1 MKVQDEITVKIE
13 KLSNLGFGIAKHEG
27 LVIFVK
33 NACPEDELKVKIT
46 KLTKNYA
53 NAQIVEILTPST
65 HRVTPFCALQKV
77 CGGCQLQFIDYEYQL
92 KLKKEIVS
100 ETVKMIS
107 GVDIEVK
114 DVVASPQNKNYR
126 HKVQYPIAQTK
137 VSERILAGY
146 YKPKSHEIINIK
158 HCPIQPEICDS
169 IIEFV
174 RNNASKYTVSGYTE
188 KKHTGDLRHVV
199 LRISKSTGKI
209 LVTLVVN
216 STKSFDKLKD
226 FTKNIFDNFKDVTGV
241 CANFNSKKTNVILG
255 ENTELLEGK
264 EFIEEKILDKTFKIG
279 PKTFFQVNPSSAE
292 NIFAFV
298 KNYIKDNFENPSVL
312 DAYAGVTAFG
322 IVVSDVCKKVVSV
335 EESKEAVG
343 FATEAIKLNN
353 IKNVELHN
361 MDAQKFFKKVTE
373 SLSRDETY
381 ESVTA
386 RQGTDN
392 SKSIE
397 GTKQSPSKTD
407 NRFDAVILDPPRK
420 GCTQESLD
428 YALKLCK
435 GKIIYISCNP
445 ATLARDL
452 KYLTKKGAK
461 AEFIQPFDM
470 FCHTYHVESV
480 AIININ

>member
-1 MKVQDEITVKIE
+1 MKINDEITVKIE

-27 LVIFVK
+27 LVIFVE

-53 NAQIVEILTPST
+53 NAKVVEILTPSP
-65 HRVTPFCALQKV
+65 HRVAPFCSLQKV
-77 CGGCQLQFIDYEYQL
+77 CGGCQLQFIDYDYQL
-92 KLKKEIVS
+92 KLKKEIIS
-100 ETVKMIS
+100 DAVKMIS

-114 DVVASPQNKNYR
+114 DVIASPQNKNYR

-169 IIEFV
+169 IIEFI
-174 RNNASKYTVSGYTE
+174 RENASKYAISGYNE
-188 KKHTGDLRHVV
+188 KKHSGDLRHVV

-226 FTKNIFDNFKDVTGV
+226 FAKNIFDNLKEVTGV
-241 CANFNSKKTNVILG
+241 CANFNPKKTNVILG
-255 ENTELLEGK
+255 ENGELLAGE

-279 PKTFFQVNPSSAE
+279 PKTFFQVNPASAE

-298 KNYIKDNFENPSVL
+298 KDYIKNSFENPSVL

-335 EESKEAVG
+335 EENKEAVNL
-343 FATEAIKLNN
+343 AAEAIKLND

-361 MDAQKFFKKVTE
+361 MEAQKFFKKE
-373 SLSRDETY
+373 LETKK
-381 ESVTA
+381 
-386 RQGTDN
+386 R
-392 SKSIE
+392 
-397 GTKQSPSKTD
+397 
-407 NRFDAVILDPPRK
+407 RFDAVILDPPRK

-435 GKIIYISCNP
+435 GKIIYVSCNP

-452 KYLTKKGAK
+452 KYLTEKDAK
-461 AEFIQPFDM
+461 VEFIQPFDM

-480 AIININ
+480 AVINTSP